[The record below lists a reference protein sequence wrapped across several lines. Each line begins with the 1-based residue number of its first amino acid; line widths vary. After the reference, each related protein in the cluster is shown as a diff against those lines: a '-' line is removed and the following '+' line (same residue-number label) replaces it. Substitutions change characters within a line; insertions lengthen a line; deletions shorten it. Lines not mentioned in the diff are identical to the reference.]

1 MNIAIVTPTYNRIG
15 LLNRLYE
22 SLLKQSNYSFTWIV
36 VDDGSMDNTSEYIE
50 KLDAP
55 FNIRYF
61 KQENSGKVKA
71 LNLAFDKNN
80 DIDFF
85 LIVDS
90 DDYLLEY
97 AIEIVLKTSNK
108 YLMNKNVGA
117 IFFRYQFEN
126 GEVIGQGKNTPSGEI
141 LMSRIEHDA
150 KYDKVDGCIGY
161 FQRTVKKY
169 KYPTIDNEK
178 YMGPTVIQLMMS
190 EEYKIAFINRVIG
203 VAEYQL
209 GGLTNS
215 GRRIRILSPI
225 SMLIYTHYMQDSQFN
240 WLISIKYG
248 IMSNTYFYYAKR
260 NNKEHSIVSQ
270 LRIPK
275 VLRIPGYLLA
285 KIWEKKY
292 L

>member
-15 LLNRLYE
+15 LLNRLYK

-150 KYDKVDGCIGY
+150 KYDKVDGCI
-161 FQRTVKKY
+161 
-169 KYPTIDNEK
+169 
-178 YMGPTVIQLMMS
+178 
-190 EEYKIAFINRVIG
+190 
-203 VAEYQL
+203 
-209 GGLTNS
+209 
-215 GRRIRILSPI
+215 
-225 SMLIYTHYMQDSQFN
+225 
-240 WLISIKYG
+240 
-248 IMSNTYFYYAKR
+248 
-260 NNKEHSIVSQ
+260 
-270 LRIPK
+270 
-275 VLRIPGYLLA
+275 
-285 KIWEKKY
+285 
-292 L
+292 